1 MRRGGILLALGLG
14 MAACGGQGPPADV
27 VMPPVSPSPFA
38 SPTVVLVTVV
48 PTTPAAT
55 IPTPTP
61 RPTPTPVP
69 VTPVTPFEITV
80 SEAVNIRAAPTTEA
94 AVLGAIF
101 PGERRRVV
109 GEARGQE
116 VEAGRG
122 NVWYAIEGGGFVYS
136 PLVQRVR

>member
-1 MRRGGILLALGLG
+1 MRKGSFLLALGLG
-14 MAACGGQGPPADV
+14 MAACGGQGPPEEVAA
-27 VMPPVSPSPFA
+27 PPPSPQ
-38 SPTVVLVTVV
+38 PTAAVVTVV
-48 PTTPAAT
+48 PTPL
-55 IPTPTP
+55 PTPTP
-61 RPTPTPVP
+61 RPSPSPTPTPAA

-80 SEAVNIRAAPTTEA
+80 SEAVNIRAAPTTQA
-94 AVLGAIF
+94 AILGAIF

-116 VEAGRG
+116 VEPGRG

>member
-1 MRRGGILLALGLG
+1 

-27 VMPPVSPSPFA
+27 VVPPVSPSPFP
-38 SPTVVLVTVV
+38 SPTVVVVTVV

-55 IPTPTP
+55 T
-61 RPTPTPVP
+61 PTPTPVA

-94 AVLGAIF
+94 TVLGAIF